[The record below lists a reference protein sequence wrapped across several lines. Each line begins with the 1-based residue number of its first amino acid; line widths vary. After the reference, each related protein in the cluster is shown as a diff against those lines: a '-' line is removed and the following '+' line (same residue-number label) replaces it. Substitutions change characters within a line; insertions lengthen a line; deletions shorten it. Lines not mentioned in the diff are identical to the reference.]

1 MREFTAPES
10 EGFGLQAPCEPR
22 TPSPGIHTRPAP
34 APNIPLPNTS
44 HRGTGV
50 PAQCWQRR
58 RAGHSS
64 ERLCQQPC
72 PSPPRGAQ
80 LHTHSSD
87 LWQAEPGPA
96 APSPV
101 APAATGAAD
110 VAPPA
115 AAAAEP
121 GPAAVPSAAA
131 SSCNTCVRA
140 VAGAKSVCCEGSV
153 LSLPQHPPPG
163 SPVPQR
169 GGVLHAEM

>member
-1 MREFTAPES
+1 MRDLDCRLRVSLAHPALAS
-10 EGFGLQAPCEPR
+10 
-22 TPSPGIHTRPAP
+22 TPVLPQPQ
-34 APNIPLPNTS
+34 NIPLPNTS

-64 ERLCQQPC
+64 ERLCQQPRL
-72 PSPPRGAQ
+72 SPPRGAR

-87 LWQAEPGPA
+87 LWQAELGPA

-140 VAGAKSVCCEGSV
+140 VAGTKSVCCEGSV
-153 LSLPQHPPPG
+153 LSLPSILLQGAPFPSVGG
-163 SPVPQR
+163 SCMQKCNLPN
-169 GGVLHAEM
+169 

>member
-1 MREFTAPES
+1 MRDLDCRLRVSLAHPALAS
-10 EGFGLQAPCEPR
+10 
-22 TPSPGIHTRPAP
+22 TPVLPQPQ
-34 APNIPLPNTS
+34 NIPLPNTS

-50 PAQCWQRR
+50 PAQCWQRH

-64 ERLCQQPC
+64 ERLCQQPR
-72 PSPPRGAQ
+72 PSPPRGAR

-140 VAGAKSVCCEGSV
+140 VAGTKSVCCEGSV
-153 LSLPQHPPPG
+153 LSLSQHPPPG

-169 GGVLHAEM
+169 GGVLHAET